1 MAIYLP
7 LSRLLALYVAATQK
21 LFKVTQRFLGAI
33 DGKVPYIIGVAGSM
47 EVGNRAAL
55 SERGYSSPST
65 APLFTVISS
74 TGCHPPAEPSFSPAV
89 VDGLKRQKERPMP
102 TRKSANPLED
112 LFTETLKDIYFAE
125 KQILRALP
133 KMAKEATSPELKDA
147 FETHRDETENQ
158 VERLNQIFDGMG
170 RPARGKTCEA
180 IVGII
185 DEAKEFMDEFKGED
199 ALDAGLVASAQT
211 VEHYEIARYGT
222 LKTWA
227 RQLGME
233 DAAKL
238 LDQTLQEEIKTDKL
252 LTDLAM
258 KDVNRKA
265 A

>member
-1 MAIYLP
+1 
-7 LSRLLALYVAATQK
+7 
-21 LFKVTQRFLGAI
+21 
-33 DGKVPYIIGVAGSM
+33 
-47 EVGNRAAL
+47 
-55 SERGYSSPST
+55 
-65 APLFTVISS
+65 
-74 TGCHPPAEPSFSPAV
+74 
-89 VDGLKRQKERPMP
+89 MP

-133 KMAKEATSPELKDA
+133 KMAKEAMSPELKEA

-158 VERLNQIFDGMG
+158 VERLNQIFDAMG
-170 RPARGKTCEA
+170 RPARGRTCEA
-180 IVGII
+180 IIGII

-199 ALDAGLVASAQT
+199 ALDAGLAASAQT

-222 LKTWA
+222 LKAWA

-258 KDVNRKA
+258 RDVNRKA

>member
-1 MAIYLP
+1 
-7 LSRLLALYVAATQK
+7 
-21 LFKVTQRFLGAI
+21 
-33 DGKVPYIIGVAGSM
+33 
-47 EVGNRAAL
+47 
-55 SERGYSSPST
+55 
-65 APLFTVISS
+65 
-74 TGCHPPAEPSFSPAV
+74 
-89 VDGLKRQKERPMP
+89 MP

-133 KMAKEATSPELKDA
+133 KMAKEATSPELKEA
-147 FETHRDETENQ
+147 FEKHRDETENQ
-158 VERLNQIFDGMG
+158 IERLNQVFDSMG

-180 IVGII
+180 IIGII
-185 DEAKEFMDEFKGED
+185 DEAKEVMDEFKGED
-199 ALDAGLVASAQT
+199 ALDAGLAASAQT

-227 RQLGME
+227 RELGME

-252 LTDLAM
+252 LTDLATAEAN
-258 KDVNRKA
+258 KKA